1 MADVPKEEPE
11 ETEEGGGEDVEA
23 EAKVE
28 FKPLIEVVISRVP
41 LAPMPAVSFHFATL
55 RHARAIRR
63 ARSHAAGLAVM
74 GLSACGCS
82 CLI

>member
-28 FKPLIEVVISRVP
+28 FKPLIEVAKTSLP
-41 LAPMPAVSFHFATL
+41 P
-55 RHARAIRR
+55 RAD
-63 ARSHAAGLAVM
+63 A
-74 GLSACGCS
+74 
-82 CLI
+82 